1 MKLLFEKCISI
12 TIMNVLGD
20 EKVNSLLITKMADVI
35 TCMLSNVHD
44 MENLKSM
51 YGDISSEF
59 PETTKLSFS
68 TTLVQ
73 GGIKYIQVN

>member
-1 MKLLFEKCISI
+1 
-12 TIMNVLGD
+12 MNVLGD

-68 TTLVQ
+68 TTLVR

>member
-1 MKLLFEKCISI
+1 
-12 TIMNVLGD
+12 MNVLGD

-35 TCMLSNVHD
+35 ICMLSNLHD
-44 MENLKSM
+44 MANLKSM

-59 PETTKLSFS
+59 PETTKLSFT